1 LTLTILSRIQEE
13 LAIEIIV
20 VDNASKDKTIHS
32 ELPLQ
37 FHNVEW
43 IFNSNNIGFGGAN
56 NLGVGRSRSSNI
68 LILNPDTIISQTTI
82 ANAIQML
89 ENQNVGAVAVRLIDG
104 AGVYLPE
111 SKRRFPSLK
120 SGIIKFLGAE
130 SIWRSADRS
139 SSYYQQ
145 DNEDGNIEVLSGA
158 CFFIRKSVYNE
169 IGGFDEK
176 FFMYGEDIDLSY
188 QLNNAGYQIR
198 YIENQPIVHFKGKSS
213 PRTNWKFQSSFY
225 NAIQIY
231 WKKNVSAS
239 NSFLNSLILP
249 IGLFLLKVLSA
260 FRYVFLALVYPILDI
275 ISMYLSIAIISNW
288 WAVYVKSDP
297 NFFPSSFYV
306 FILPLYT
313 VGWVGALFFSK
324 FYQRQ
329 VEISRL
335 FQGSAIG
342 ILITLVLYF
351 LLPSEYKFSRGI
363 LLLGIIIKI
372 VLPLL
377 IRFVGAKLLRN
388 KVKWSESDVFN
399 ANFLPSRLNLDQF
412 GALLARISNYKYA
425 SSDLNCDTIVI
436 DVTDVPIDEIIYQ
449 IEGSPQNQV
458 WLYHPSGGYLI
469 ESLGKNFSEN
479 TLAIDRN
486 LPALESSSRIMKR
499 FLDIVFSII
508 VIMAYPVLSL
518 IIRKTNVSLKTIY
531 PVLLGKLTWVAIQN
545 PELRQQLRLKDGVYY
560 CSHDKLRA
568 TDLQYLRNYSVWT
581 EFTLILRRM
590 FIL

>member
-1 LTLTILSRIQEE
+1 MSRIQEE

-20 VDNASKDKTIHS
+20 VDNASKDKTILR

-37 FHNVEW
+37 FPNVEW

-56 NLGVGRSRSSNI
+56 NLGVERSRSLNL
-68 LILNPDTIISQTTI
+68 LILNPDTIISQMTMT
-82 ANAIQML
+82 NAIQVL
-89 ENQNVGAVAVRLIDG
+89 DNQNVGAVAVRLIDG

-130 SIWRSADRS
+130 SLWRSADRS

-145 DNEDGNIEVLSGA
+145 YNEDGNIEVLSGA

-188 QLNNAGYQIR
+188 QLKNAGYQIR
-198 YIENQPIVHFKGKSS
+198 YLDDQPIVHFKGKSS

-239 NSFLNSLILP
+239 NSFLNSLIMP
-249 IGLFLLKVLSA
+249 IGLFSLKVLSA
-260 FRYVFLALVYPILDI
+260 FRYLFLALVYPILDI

-377 IRFVGAKLLRN
+377 IRYVGAKLLRN
-388 KVKWSESDVFN
+388 KVKWNEPDVFN
-399 ANFLPSRLNLDQF
+399 ANFLPSSLNLDEF
-412 GALLARISNYKYA
+412 GALLAMISNYNYA
-425 SSDLNCDTIVI
+425 SSDLNCDTIVM

-449 IEGSPQNQV
+449 IEVSSQNQV

-486 LPALESSSRIMKR
+486 LPALESSSLIMKR
-499 FLDIVFSII
+499 FLDIIFSLAM
-508 VIMAYPVLSL
+508 IMAYPVLSL
-518 IIRKTNVSLKTIY
+518 IVRKTSVSLKTIFA
-531 PVLLGKLTWVAIQN
+531 VLFGKLTWVAVQN
-545 PELRQQLRLKDGVYY
+545 PDLREQLRLKDGVYY
-560 CSHDKLRA
+560 SSHDKLRT
-568 TDLQYLRNYSVWT
+568 TDLKYLRNYSLWT

>member
-1 LTLTILSRIQEE
+1 LTILSRIQEE

-20 VDNASKDKTIHS
+20 VDNASKDKTILR

-37 FHNVEW
+37 FPNVEW

-56 NLGVGRSRSSNI
+56 NLGVERSRSLNL
-68 LILNPDTIISQTTI
+68 LILNPDTIISQMTMT
-82 ANAIQML
+82 NAIQVL
-89 ENQNVGAVAVRLIDG
+89 DNQNVGAVAVRLIDG

-130 SIWRSADRS
+130 SLWRSADRS

-145 DNEDGNIEVLSGA
+145 YNEDGNIEVLSGA

-188 QLNNAGYQIR
+188 QLKNAGYQIR
-198 YIENQPIVHFKGKSS
+198 YLDDQPIVHFKGKSS

-239 NSFLNSLILP
+239 NSFLNSLIMP
-249 IGLFLLKVLSA
+249 IGLFSLKVLSA
-260 FRYVFLALVYPILDI
+260 FRYLFLALVYPILDI

-388 KVKWSESDVFN
+388 KVKWNEPDVFN
-399 ANFLPSRLNLDQF
+399 ANFLPSSLNLDEF
-412 GALLARISNYKYA
+412 GALLPMISNYNYA
-425 SSDLNCDTIVI
+425 SSDLNCDTIVM
-436 DVTDVPIDEIIYQ
+436 DVTDVPIDEIIHQ
-449 IEGSPQNQV
+449 IEGSSQNQV

-486 LPALESSSRIMKR
+486 LPALESSSLIMKR
-499 FLDIVFSII
+499 FLDIIFSLAM
-508 VIMAYPVLSL
+508 IMAYPVLSL
-518 IIRKTNVSLKTIY
+518 IVRKTSVSLKTIFA
-531 PVLLGKLTWVAIQN
+531 VLFGKLTWVAVQN
-545 PELRQQLRLKDGVYY
+545 PDLREQLRLTDGVYY
-560 CSHDKLRA
+560 SSHDKLRT
-568 TDLQYLRNYSVWT
+568 TDLKYLRNYSLWT

>member
-1 LTLTILSRIQEE
+1 MSRIQEE

-20 VDNASKDKTIHS
+20 VDNASKDKTILR

-37 FHNVEW
+37 FPNVEW

-56 NLGVGRSRSSNI
+56 NLGVERSRSLNL
-68 LILNPDTIISQTTI
+68 LILNPDTIISQMTMT
-82 ANAIQML
+82 NAIQVL
-89 ENQNVGAVAVRLIDG
+89 DNQNVGAVAVRLIDG

-130 SIWRSADRS
+130 SLWRSADRS

-145 DNEDGNIEVLSGA
+145 YNEDGNIEVLSGA

-188 QLNNAGYQIR
+188 QLKNAGYQIR
-198 YIENQPIVHFKGKSS
+198 YLDDQPIVHFKGKSS

-239 NSFLNSLILP
+239 NSFLNSLIMP
-249 IGLFLLKVLSA
+249 IGLFSLKVLSA
-260 FRYVFLALVYPILDI
+260 FRYLFLALVYPILDI

-377 IRFVGAKLLRN
+377 IRYVGAKLLRN
-388 KVKWSESDVFN
+388 KVKWNEPDVFN
-399 ANFLPSRLNLDQF
+399 ANFLPSSLNLDEF
-412 GALLARISNYKYA
+412 GALLAMISNYNYA
-425 SSDLNCDTIVI
+425 SSDLNCDTIVM
-436 DVTDVPIDEIIYQ
+436 DVTDVPIDEIIHQ
-449 IEGSPQNQV
+449 IEGSSQNQV

-486 LPALESSSRIMKR
+486 LPALESSSLIMKR
-499 FLDIVFSII
+499 FLDIIFSLAM
-508 VIMAYPVLSL
+508 IMAYPVLSL
-518 IIRKTNVSLKTIY
+518 IVRKTSVSLKTIFA
-531 PVLLGKLTWVAIQN
+531 VLFGKLTWVAVQN
-545 PELRQQLRLKDGVYY
+545 PDLREQLRLKDGVYY
-560 CSHDKLRA
+560 SSHDKLRT
-568 TDLQYLRNYSVWT
+568 TDLKYLRNYSLWT

>member
-1 LTLTILSRIQEE
+1 MSRIQEE

-20 VDNASKDKTIHS
+20 VDNASNDKTILC

-37 FHNVEW
+37 FPNVEW
-43 IFNSNNIGFGGAN
+43 IYNSNNIGFGGAN
-56 NLGVGRSRSSNI
+56 NLGVERSRSSNL
-68 LILNPDTIISQTTI
+68 LILNPDTIISQMTMT
-82 ANAIQML
+82 NAIQIL
-89 ENQNVGAVAVRLIDG
+89 DNQNVGAVAVRMIDG

-130 SIWRSADRS
+130 SLWRAADRS

-145 DNEDGNIEVLSGA
+145 SNEDGNIEVLSGA

-188 QLNNAGYQIR
+188 QLKNAGYQIR
-198 YIENQPIVHFKGKSS
+198 YLDDQPIVHFKGKSS

-249 IGLFLLKVLSA
+249 IGLFSLKVLSA
-260 FRYVFLALVYPILDI
+260 FRYLFLALAYPILDI
-275 ISMYLSIAIISNW
+275 FSMYMSIAIISNW

-335 FQGSAIG
+335 FKGSAIG
-342 ILITLVLYF
+342 ILITLVFYF

-372 VLPLL
+372 VLPLI
-377 IRFVGAKLLRN
+377 IRFIGAKLLRN
-388 KVKWSESDVFN
+388 KVKWNESDVFN
-399 ANFLPSRLNLDQF
+399 ANFLPSSLNLDEF
-412 GALLARISNYKYA
+412 GALLARISNYNYA
-425 SSDLNCDTIVI
+425 SSDMNCDTMVM
-436 DVTDVPIDEIIYQ
+436 DVTDVPIDEIIHH
-449 IEGSPQNQV
+449 IERSSQNQV
-458 WLYHPSGGYLI
+458 WLYHPSGAYLI

-479 TLAIDRN
+479 TLAVDRN

-499 FLDIVFSII
+499 FLDIAFSILI
-508 VIMAYPVLSL
+508 VLAYPILFL
-518 IIRKTNVSLKTIY
+518 IVRKTNISLKTIFS
-531 PVLLGKLTWVAIQN
+531 VLFGNLTWVSIQN
-545 PELRQQLRLKDGVYY
+545 SELRQQFRIKDGVYY
-560 CSHDKLRA
+560 SSQDKLRT
-568 TDLQYLRNYSVWT
+568 TDLKYLRNYSLWT
-581 EFTLILRRM
+581 EFALILRRM